1 MISFIK
7 RKKKLCK
14 PGPMLNHELT
24 VINHIFWKDESNLPA
39 ARPEYCQIK
48 SQNHLNQ
55 TLSDKV

>member
-24 VINHIFWKDESNLPA
+24 VINHIFWKDESNFSDRSQAWVLP
-39 ARPEYCQIK
+39 
-48 SQNHLNQ
+48 
-55 TLSDKV
+55 D